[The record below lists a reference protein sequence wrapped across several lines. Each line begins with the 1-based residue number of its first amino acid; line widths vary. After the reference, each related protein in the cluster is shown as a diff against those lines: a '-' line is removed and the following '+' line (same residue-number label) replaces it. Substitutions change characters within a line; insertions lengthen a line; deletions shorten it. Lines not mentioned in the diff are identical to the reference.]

1 MSECKGE
8 GLCVEHTGQSEKI
21 KSTNRQQATTNW
33 MLGILIS
40 VILLVG
46 GSLYTQMQALT
57 VALTQVTAKLS
68 AYDERFQRLEATDQR
83 IFDRLDKLEGRLR

>member
-8 GLCVEHTGQSEKI
+8 GLCAEHTGQTEKI

-33 MLGILIS
+33 MIGILIS

-46 GSLYTQMQALT
+46 GSIYNQLQAL
-57 VALTQVTAKLS
+57 VVGLSQVTTRLMT
-68 AYDERFQRLEATDQR
+68 YEDRFQRLEATDQR
-83 IFDRLDKLEGRLR
+83 IVDRLDKLESRYR